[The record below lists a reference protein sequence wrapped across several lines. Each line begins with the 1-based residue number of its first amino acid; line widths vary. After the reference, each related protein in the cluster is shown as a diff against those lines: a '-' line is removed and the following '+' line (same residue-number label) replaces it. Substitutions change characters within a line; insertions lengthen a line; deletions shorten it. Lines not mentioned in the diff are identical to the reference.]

1 MAVHTRLTKREISDI
16 LRVYRIG
23 NLLNFSG
30 IQEGIENT
38 NYKIKTTNNYYILTI
53 FEERVNK
60 KNLPF
65 FLNLMLNNKPLLLN
79 LILFVS
85 FVALI
90 SAFFI
95 EYVLGHQPCNL
106 CILER
111 IPYLLAIVIILLN
124 YKFSQFEK
132 LFLVLLIIV
141 FFTATIMSVYHFGI
155 EQGFIEESLVCDLK
169 DGSGATS
176 KEAILKQLQ
185 EQKVSCKDVTFK
197 IFGLSLTT
205 YNIVISVLITIN
217 TLKIYLNDAK
227 SN

>member
-1 MAVHTRLTKREISDI
+1 
-16 LRVYRIG
+16 
-23 NLLNFSG
+23 
-30 IQEGIENT
+30 
-38 NYKIKTTNNYYILTI
+38 
-53 FEERVNK
+53 
-60 KNLPF
+60 
-65 FLNLMLNNKPLLLN
+65 MLNNKSLFLN

-85 FVALI
+85 FVALM

-111 IPYLLAIVIILLN
+111 IPYVIAIVIILLN

-132 LFLVLLIIV
+132 IFLVLLIIV
-141 FFTATIMSVYHFGI
+141 FLTATILSVYHFGI

-169 DGSGATS
+169 NGSKATS
-176 KEAILKQLQ
+176 KEEILKQLQ

-205 YNIVISVLITIN
+205 YNIVISILITIN
-217 TLKIYLNDAK
+217 ALKIYLNYGK
-227 SN
+227 SK

>member
-1 MAVHTRLTKREISDI
+1 
-16 LRVYRIG
+16 
-23 NLLNFSG
+23 
-30 IQEGIENT
+30 
-38 NYKIKTTNNYYILTI
+38 
-53 FEERVNK
+53 
-60 KNLPF
+60 
-65 FLNLMLNNKPLLLN
+65 MLNNKPLLLN

-85 FVALI
+85 FIALI

-106 CILER
+106 CVLER

-141 FFTATIMSVYHFGI
+141 FLTATILSVYHFAI

-169 DGSGATS
+169 NGSQVTS
-176 KEAILKQLQ
+176 KEEILKQLQ

-205 YNIVISVLITIN
+205 YNIVISILITIN
-217 TLKIYLNDAK
+217 TLKIYLNYAK
-227 SN
+227 SK